1 MLLRATP
8 LRLALS
14 ACLLFALTLQATQA
28 TAKEGCKPKI
38 DRNNVMVELQ
48 IEGFNGNQK
57 LVFTLPVNAKK
68 GVNGSGAG
76 RLVSQPGNAAA
87 NFAYTLDIVEEREGG
102 AVVDLSVVATTQGGA
117 VRTLKRTVF
126 IPFEEIVE
134 RIFLGGV
141 NMKAYFKM
149 KPVSCHNIN
158 GQ

>member
-1 MLLRATP
+1 MTLGATP

-14 ACLLFALTLQATQA
+14 ACLLLALTLQHAS
-28 TAKEGCKPKI
+28 AKEGCKPKI

-57 LVFTLPVNAKK
+57 LVFTMPVNAKK
-68 GVNGSGAG
+68 GVNGGGAG
-76 RLVSQPGNAAA
+76 RLTSQPGNAAA
-87 NFAYTLDIVEEREGG
+87 NFAYALDIIEEREGG
-102 AVVDLSVVATTQGGA
+102 AVVDLSVVATTQTGA
-117 VRTLKRTVF
+117 VRTLKRTIF

-134 RIFLGGV
+134 RVFLGGV

-149 KPVSCHNIN
+149 KPVSCHNIS

>member
-1 MLLRATP
+1 MLRATP

-14 ACLLFALTLQATQA
+14 ACLLLALTLQSAA
-28 TAKEGCKPKI
+28 AKEGCKPKI

-48 IEGFNGNQK
+48 IEGLNGNQK
-57 LVFTLPVNAKK
+57 LVFTMPVNGKK
-68 GVNGSGAG
+68 GVAG
-76 RLVSQPGNAAA
+76 RGTGRLASQPGTPSA
-87 NFAYTLDIVEEREGG
+87 NFDYTLDIVEEREGG

-126 IPFEEIVE
+126 IPFEQIVE
-134 RIFLGGV
+134 RVFLGGV

-149 KPVSCHNIN
+149 KPVSCHNIS

>member
-1 MLLRATP
+1 MTLRATP

-14 ACLLFALTLQATQA
+14 ACLLLALTLQTVS
-28 TAKEGCKPKI
+28 AKEGCKPKI

-48 IEGFNGNQK
+48 IEGFNGNRK
-57 LVFTLPVNAKK
+57 LVFTMPVNAKK
-68 GVNGSGAG
+68 GVAG
-76 RLVSQPGNAAA
+76 RGTGRLATQPGTPSA
-87 NFAYTLDIVEEREGG
+87 NFDYTLDIVEERADG

-126 IPFEEIVE
+126 IPYEEIVE
-134 RIFLGGV
+134 RLFLGGV

-149 KPVSCHNIN
+149 KPVSCHNIS

>member
-1 MLLRATP
+1 MLRATP

-14 ACLLFALTLQATQA
+14 ACLLLALTLQSAA
-28 TAKEGCKPKI
+28 AKEGCKPKI

-48 IEGFNGNQK
+48 IEGLNGNQK
-57 LVFTLPVNAKK
+57 LVFTMPVNGKK
-68 GVNGSGAG
+68 GVAG
-76 RLVSQPGNAAA
+76 RGTGRLASQPGKPSA
-87 NFAYTLDIVEEREGG
+87 NFDYTLDIVEEREGG

-126 IPFEEIVE
+126 IPFEQIVE
-134 RIFLGGV
+134 RVFLGGV

-149 KPVSCHNIN
+149 KPVSCHNIS

>member
-14 ACLLFALTLQATQA
+14 ACLLLALTLQSA

-38 DRNNVMVELQ
+38 DKNNVMVELQ

-76 RLVSQPGNAAA
+76 RLASQLGNAAA

-102 AVVDLSVVATTQGGA
+102 AVVDLSVVATTQCGA

>member
-1 MLLRATP
+1 MTLRATP

-14 ACLLFALTLQATQA
+14 ACLLLALTLQSAA
-28 TAKEGCKPKI
+28 AKEGCKPKI

-57 LVFTLPVNAKK
+57 LVFTMPVNAKK
-68 GVNGSGAG
+68 GVAGSGAG
-76 RLVSQPGNAAA
+76 RIVSQPGTPSA
-87 NFAYTLDIVEEREGG
+87 NFTYTLDIVEEREGG
-102 AVVDLSVVATTQGGA
+102 AVVDLSVVATAQGGA

-126 IPFEEIVE
+126 IPYEEIVE

-149 KPVSCHNIN
+149 KPVSCHNIS

>member
-1 MLLRATP
+1 MTLGATP

-14 ACLLFALTLQATQA
+14 ACLLLALTLQPAS
-28 TAKEGCKPKI
+28 AKEGCKPKI

-57 LVFTLPVNAKK
+57 LVFTMPVNAKK
-68 GVNGSGAG
+68 GVNGGGAG
-76 RLVSQPGNAAA
+76 RITSQPGNAAA
-87 NFAYTLDIVEEREGG
+87 NFSYALDIVEEREGG
-102 AVVDLSVVATTQGGA
+102 AVVDLSVVATTQAGA

-134 RIFLGGV
+134 RVFLGGV

-149 KPVSCHNIN
+149 KPVSCHNIS